1 MADNAPADTS
11 TAPSPV
17 LPAPSDPVRLLMSA
31 PVATVDV
38 GASVRDAAEEL
49 MVDEVGVVLV
59 TGQGPVGLLSERDVL
74 TLVATGA
81 DLDVT
86 QVGDVMSTDLL
97 WARPDDPI
105 RTVSELMIDAGL
117 RHLPIGDGRHPV
129 GIVSLRD
136 VVGVLVAAA
145 GPRA

>member
-59 TGQGPVGLLSERDVL
+59 TGP
-74 TLVATGA
+74 
-81 DLDVT
+81 
-86 QVGDVMSTDLL
+86 
-97 WARPDDPI
+97 
-105 RTVSELMIDAGL
+105 
-117 RHLPIGDGRHPV
+117 
-129 GIVSLRD
+129 
-136 VVGVLVAAA
+136 
-145 GPRA
+145 